1 VNTLKES
8 VEVVA
13 DPWKQSTYYD
23 DAEKWTIIFWSE
35 DHPFYPLFKR
45 LDLTAVLELA
55 CGHGRHSEIVA
66 KRCGQLTLMDVH
78 EENIEYCRTRLAR
91 FQNTVFFTNSGHD
104 FQPITDDAL
113 TAIFCYDAM
122 VHFSPDLVEAYLRDT
137 ARVLTPGGMALYH
150 HSNYPA
156 PLDWHY
162 GQNPHA

>member
-1 VNTLKES
+1 MNTLKES

-35 DHPFYPLFKR
+35 EHPFYPLFKR

-66 KRCGQLTLMDVH
+66 ERSGQLALMDVH

-91 FQNTVFFTNSGHD
+91 FQNTVFSHR
-104 FQPITDDAL
+104 
-113 TAIFCYDAM
+113 
-122 VHFSPDLVEAYLRDT
+122 DLL
-137 ARVLTPGGMALYH
+137 L
-150 HSNYPA
+150 
-156 PLDWHY
+156 
-162 GQNPHA
+162 